1 MNHLLAEIY
10 YGIFYYLSRPVIQI
24 CSFVFKQWNV
34 VAARVYKRELVI
46 DDYEVQIAKL
56 NLSSDGISEYF
67 KNGHLI
73 RKLTFK
79 SEFEGEVDIFRRT
92 PNTPTKKKEIPPRLS
107 RCEFL
112 LLLKYLPN
120 IEEIDLTESGS
131 FTYYISFLFFAKL
144 QHIKKITTLP
154 FESFYGVSGYHEYL
168 STCFRFCGTLTSLYL
183 EYTEDTMGYTCSG
196 VGILDMLSQFKNLKQ
211 LVFYNNYSDNSI
223 TFRIQER
230 CPQLT
235 DLVCTSDLNCSQR
248 AVQEWL
254 ELRVEPNV
262 KLNKG
267 LRRLNLNLPSL
278 PIYYTRYLTS
288 YLANMLHTV
297 NIQATLGLYDLIEDV
312 GMEDTLM
319 LMEKLGKLNNVC
331 ISFMKNHKF
340 PTLLTHKLKM
350 SKWFQVVNAFKGN
363 KKALCTVKFCGTSP
377 PQDYFEYSSSD
388 KQLVLTYGL
397 DDVDYYGLENEIEDA
412 DYYRRRGYG
421 SIYGAYESLPEFPLP
436 TISISTIGPEI
447 IDRLELDLN
456 KVADDFIMKFL
467 KYVFINC
474 INLQYFKVT
483 GCLQIQGC
491 PNQRKNGLDGIQN
504 NLKMVHFLSS
514 APANNL
520 FKTISTY
527 LPDIEVLVLGSR
539 GRFNSNLDLT
549 PFKCFKKCYI
559 VVQQTSNDKCEA
571 LNIKFKYTDG
581 KKQWYYYDGTV
592 KKALVR
598 QDIRS
603 TIYLCR
609 SLTFTC
615 KKDTEFNVC
624 FGTDKSLLNFD
635 IDKPHVSCYC
645 IAMDLITLKNK

>member
-1 MNHLLAEIY
+1 M
-10 YGIFYYLSRPVIQI
+10 LSEPILD
-24 CSFVFKQWNV
+24 S
-34 VAARVYKRELVI
+34 I
-46 DDYEVQIAKL
+46 D
-56 NLSSDGISEYF
+56 EYSLD
-67 KNGHLI
+67 N
-73 RKLTFK
+73 
-79 SEFEGEVDIFRRT
+79 EFEGEVDIFRRT
-92 PNTPTKKKEIPPRLS
+92 PNTPTKKKEIPLRLS

-131 FTYYISFLFFAKL
+131 FTYYIYFLFFAKL
-144 QHIKKITTLP
+144 QHIKRITALP
-154 FESFYGVSGYHEYL
+154 FESFYGVSDYHEYL

-183 EYTEDTMGYTCSG
+183 EYTEDTMDYTCSG
-196 VGILDMLSQFKNLKQ
+196 VGILDMISQFKNLKQ

-248 AVQEWL
+248 VVQEWL
-254 ELRVEPNV
+254 ELRVEPN
-262 KLNKG
+262 
-267 LRRLNLNLPSL
+267 
-278 PIYYTRYLTS
+278 
-288 YLANMLHTV
+288 
-297 NIQATLGLYDLIEDV
+297 ATLGLYDLIEDV
-312 GMEDTLM
+312 GTEDTLM

-350 SKWFQVVNAFKGN
+350 SKCFQVVNAFKGN

-377 PQDYFEYSSSD
+377 PQDYFEYSLSD
-388 KQLVLTYGL
+388 KQLILTYGL

-421 SIYGAYESLPEFPLP
+421 SIYGTYESLPEFPLP